1 MEKTLK
7 RDVELLFEIGTLRN
21 VKRSWNQL
29 ANVRFQ
35 NISEHAYR
43 SMWTALLIGT
53 NLKKDVSLYKVLV
66 YTLLAD
72 IYKSRCG
79 DHHYV
84 SYMNVETNNSK
95 AIEDIYGETSVE
107 KEFVKLNKEYFLR
120 KNTESKIAYVAGG
133 MDNRMELEELANDGV
148 KIASIWAYLND
159 KNFFNKLMIKEA
171 KEYWESVRN
180 SNPNQW
186 HLASSNRFDFE
197 YHEGA
202 PKTQID
208 NDIDFLY
215 EIGSLRHMDRLWSQ
229 FVGRKFANLTEHT
242 YRVIWIALL
251 IAKYLKDVN
260 LEKVIIMAMIHDL
273 GEIRS
278 SDINYINSGYTKTK
292 SDASLKQTIEKV
304 SINKKLIKI
313 WDELIDRNSVETKI
327 VKDADKLDT
336 IMELQEQEALG
347 MQIAKE
353 WKLKNLERLIGKL
366 NSDYANDLLITI
378 LQSDPNSWHL
388 SANNRFEDPDW

>member
-1 MEKTLK
+1 
-7 RDVELLFEIGTLRN
+7 
-21 VKRSWNQL
+21 
-29 ANVRFQ
+29 
-35 NISEHAYR
+35 
-43 SMWTALLIGT
+43 
-53 NLKKDVSLYKVLV
+53 
-66 YTLLAD
+66 
-72 IYKSRCG
+72 
-79 DHHYV
+79 
-84 SYMNVETNNSK
+84 
-95 AIEDIYGETSVE
+95 
-107 KEFVKLNKEYFLR
+107 
-120 KNTESKIAYVAGG
+120 
-133 MDNRMELEELANDGV
+133 
-148 KIASIWAYLND
+148 
-159 KNFFNKLMIKEA
+159 
-171 KEYWESVRN
+171 
-180 SNPNQW
+180 
-186 HLASSNRFDFE
+186 
-197 YHEGA
+197 
-202 PKTQID
+202 
-208 NDIDFLY
+208 
-215 EIGSLRHMDRLWSQ
+215 MDRLWSQ

-313 WDELIDRNSVETKI
+313 WDELIDRNSVEAKI

>member
-1 MEKTLK
+1 MGKTLK

-171 KEYWESVRN
+171 KEYW
-180 SNPNQW
+180 
-186 HLASSNRFDFE
+186 
-197 YHEGA
+197 
-202 PKTQID
+202 
-208 NDIDFLY
+208 
-215 EIGSLRHMDRLWSQ
+215 
-229 FVGRKFANLTEHT
+229 
-242 YRVIWIALL
+242 
-251 IAKYLKDVN
+251 
-260 LEKVIIMAMIHDL
+260 
-273 GEIRS
+273 
-278 SDINYINSGYTKTK
+278 
-292 SDASLKQTIEKV
+292 
-304 SINKKLIKI
+304 
-313 WDELIDRNSVETKI
+313 
-327 VKDADKLDT
+327 
-336 IMELQEQEALG
+336 
-347 MQIAKE
+347 
-353 WKLKNLERLIGKL
+353 
-366 NSDYANDLLITI
+366 
-378 LQSDPNSWHL
+378 
-388 SANNRFEDPDW
+388 